1 MMGTTQAMPHFQG
14 WQMRYLFLS
23 LGRARMI
30 FRPLLRR
37 GRRPAAFKAA
47 APAPARPRFGS
58 WCTGAG
64 WARRLAAGAGRG
76 RPPRPARRRG
86 WRPDRR
92 RSLPGAGAA
101 AQKYLSAS
109 SRFMNSSLANSQF
122 HHDSWCRSNRLPIIH
137 FIPFTSSKEPSM
149 NHPFLRTF
157 LQTAAA
163 LAFTLTAP
171 ALADNLK

>member
-1 MMGTTQAMPHFQG
+1 MNGALDAGAWVNGDDAVHI
-14 WQMRYLFLS
+14 RAAAVIDHR
-23 LGRARMI
+23 LGRAQMI
-30 FRPLLRR
+30 CRPLLRR

-92 RSLPGAGAA
+92 RSLREYWVVDPERELVFV
-101 AQKYLSAS
+101 YV
-109 SRFMNSSLANSQF
+109 
-122 HHDSWCRSNRLPIIH
+122 
-137 FIPFTSSKEPSM
+137 
-149 NHPFLRTF
+149 
-157 LQTAAA
+157 
-163 LAFTLTAP
+163 
-171 ALADNLK
+171 ADNKKFKPTIPIADDYVYSTIFPDFKIHTSDLFHIKN